1 MNIKTKFIIRALVGF
16 SLGISIGAITYVI
29 FTSETE
35 PLNKR
40 FLLMQLFGSGLY
52 GAIAN
57 GGAIVYDFESWSL
70 GRATLTHYI
79 VTLISMMITSEILGW
94 FPHGI
99 LFFVIL
105 AFSIVYLAIWLTE
118 YYLWKR
124 EIAKINGQLNAVK
137 LNIPINMQ

>member
-40 FLLMQLFGSGLY
+40 FLLMQLFGSGIY

-70 GRATLTHYI
+70 GRATLTHYL
-79 VTLISMMITSEILGW
+79 VTFVSMFITSKILGW

-99 LFFVIL
+99 LLWLFL
-105 AFSIVYLAIWLTE
+105 AFSIAYLAIWLTE
-118 YYLWKR
+118 YYLWKK
-124 EIAKINGQLNAVK
+124 EIAKINGQLELVK
-137 LNIPINMQ
+137 FNSNIPA

>member
-70 GRATLTHYI
+70 GRATLTHYL
-79 VTLISMMITSEILGW
+79 VTFVSMFITSKILGW
-94 FPHGI
+94 FPQGI
-99 LFFVIL
+99 LFWVFL

-118 YYLWKR
+118 YYLWKK
-124 EIAKINGQLNAVK
+124 EIAKINGQLELVK
-137 LNIPINMQ
+137 FSSNIPT